1 MEETVVQ
8 LVSSMGFPI
17 VACIGLF
24 YLYDKTIKDLTIT
37 LAKIDATLDGIAQRL
52 DSIEEYEKEEGK
64 K

>member
-1 MEETVVQ
+1 MEESIVQ

-37 LAKIDATLDGIAQRL
+37 LAKIDSTLDGIAQRL
-52 DSIEEYEKEEGK
+52 DSIEEYEKTEKE
-64 K
+64 

>member
-1 MEETVVQ
+1 MEESIVQ

-52 DSIEEYEKEEGK
+52 DSIEEYEKTDE
-64 K
+64 